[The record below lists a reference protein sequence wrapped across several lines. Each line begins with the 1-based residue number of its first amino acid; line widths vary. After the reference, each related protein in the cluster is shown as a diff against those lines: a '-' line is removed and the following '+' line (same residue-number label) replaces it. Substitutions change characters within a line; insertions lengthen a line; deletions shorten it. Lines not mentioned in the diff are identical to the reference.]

1 MKRRFN
7 LIEGIYPYEKTFAAA
22 LLASSAT
29 LAVAPAMAAETATH
43 HGMHAHHHH
52 EHCLKGKCAAGEKA
66 AQNNGDAETADLNAK
81 SLAAAQNNQ
90 VPAIA
95 GAAPAVTA
103 PSAPA
108 LTAPGVSASGI
119 PAPVA
124 AGTGVKAPAL
134 PTAPTATVPTN
145 APLPTPVPVQ

>member
-1 MKRRFN
+1 MKKLFV
-7 LIEGIYPYEKTFAAA
+7 AA

-29 LAVAPAMAAETATH
+29 LSVVPAMAAETATH
-43 HGMHAHHHH
+43 HGAHAHHHH
-52 EHCLKGKCAAGEKA
+52 EHCLKGKCAASEKS
-66 AQNNGDAETADLNAK
+66 AQNNGDTETADLNAK
-81 SLAAAQNNQ
+81 SLAAAQSNQ

-103 PSAPA
+103 PATPA
-108 LTAPGVSASGI
+108 ITAPSVTAPGI

-145 APLPTPVPVQ
+145 APLPAPVPAQ